1 MSRIIHGIAE
11 FTYRAGADCGKN
23 NVFFIES
30 VGESLPCAEY
40 LVERTRIETDT
51 KSIYVFE
58 YVLKGKGHIECD
70 GKKHTVGE
78 GDFYFLNRLHSH
90 FYYSD
95 REDPYRKVWINAGGR
110 LLDGVVNAY
119 GLTDGAIVIPESK
132 TLVYFERIRD
142 LLSNVNVDNSDEI
155 MTECAKIM
163 CELIITAATEHR
175 KVQRATVSTAERI
188 KDYIDSGL
196 SYNVTLDD
204 IAQRFYLNKSYII
217 SIFSDKYGYT
227 PKQYIL
233 QRKMQSA
240 CTMLEDNL
248 YSIAEI
254 ADVLNFSSSQ
264 HFSSSFKKKI
274 GISPDEYRK
283 QKTEKN
289 GF

>member
-1 MSRIIHGIAE
+1 MIVLSRIVHGIVK
-11 FTYRAGADCGKN
+11 FTYRASGDYGKN

-30 VGESLPCAEY
+30 MGENFPCPTY
-40 LVERTRIETDT
+40 LVERTRVKTDT
-51 KSIYVFE
+51 KSIYVLE
-58 YVLKGKGHIECD
+58 YVLSGKGHIECD
-70 GKKHTVGE
+70 GKKFTVQK

-90 FYYSD
+90 LYYSD
-95 REDPYRKVWINAGGR
+95 RDDPYSKIWINVSGR

-132 TLVYFERIRD
+132 TLVFFERLRD
-142 LLSNVNVDNSDEI
+142 LLASVNVDNSDEI
-155 MTECAKIM
+155 MTECAKIT
-163 CELIITAATEHR
+163 CEMIITAATEHR

-204 IAQRFYLNKSYII
+204 IAQHFYLNKSYII
-217 SIFSDKYGYT
+217 SIFSEKYGYT

-233 QRKMQSA
+233 QRKMQAA
-240 CTMLEDNL
+240 CSMLEDNM

-264 HFSSSFKKKI
+264 HFSSSFKKKL
-274 GISPDEYRK
+274 GVSPDEYRRK
-283 QKTEKN
+283 KK
-289 GF
+289 GH